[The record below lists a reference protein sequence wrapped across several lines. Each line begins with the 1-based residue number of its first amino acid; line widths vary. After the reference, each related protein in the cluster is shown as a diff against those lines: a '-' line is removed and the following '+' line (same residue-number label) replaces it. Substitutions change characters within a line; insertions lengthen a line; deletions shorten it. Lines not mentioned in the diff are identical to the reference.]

1 MVWGR
6 RLAGATLVLGMGS
19 VAVAETAG
27 NPSFVPVSISHT
39 GPVPESVVVEPGDH
53 LWKISEEHLATVLG
67 RPAEDAEVDPYWRS
81 VIDTNRE
88 RLASGDPDLIYPGE
102 TVALPPTG

>member
-1 MVWGR
+1 MMLSV
-6 RLAGATLVLGMGS
+6 GS
-19 VAVAETAG
+19 VALAQPAG
-27 NPSFVPVSISHT
+27 SPNFVPVSISEAS
-39 GPVPESVVVEPGDH
+39 PAPASVVVEPGDH

-81 VIDTNRE
+81 VIETNRA
-88 RLASGDPDLIYPGE
+88 RLQSGDPDLIFPGE